1 MGSFPRKKV
10 LMQPVIYRFE
20 FDEPVPMTDVEATL
34 HLAILGAEGLFGES
48 SVRMDGAY
56 SIDEKRRVCVVDARN
71 EVGRSI
77 CQLLTGYL
85 VKELG
90 PDAFRVR
97 PTRQTS
103 RSLVPPEQ
111 AAACTS

>member
-1 MGSFPRKKV
+1 MNR
-10 LMQPVIYRFE
+10 QPAIYRFE
-20 FDEPVPMTDVEATL
+20 FDEPVPMTDVETTL
-34 HLAILGAEGLFGES
+34 HLAILGADAMFGES

-56 SIDEKRRVCVVDARN
+56 SIDERRRVCIVDARN

-85 VKELG
+85 TKEFG

-97 PTRQTS
+97 PARQSSQSSVATE
-103 RSLVPPEQ
+103 P
-111 AAACTS
+111 AAACNS

>member
-1 MGSFPRKKV
+1 
-10 LMQPVIYRFE
+10 MQPAIYRFE
-20 FDEPVPMTDVEATL
+20 FDEPVSMTDIETTL

-56 SIDEKRRVCVVDARN
+56 SIDERRRVCIVDARN

-85 VKELG
+85 AKELG

-97 PTRQTS
+97 PARQTS
-103 RSLVPPEQ
+103 RSSIPKEQ
-111 AAACTS
+111 AAACTR

>member
-1 MGSFPRKKV
+1 
-10 LMQPVIYRFE
+10 MQPAIYRFS
-20 FDEPVPMTDVEATL
+20 FDESVSMTDVETTL

-48 SVRMDGAY
+48 TVRMDATY
-56 SIDEKRRVCVVDARN
+56 SIDEARRVCVVDARN

-77 CQLLTGYL
+77 CQLFTGYL

-97 PTRQTS
+97 PTRQAS
-103 RSLVPPEQ
+103 RSLVPPKQ

>member
-1 MGSFPRKKV
+1 
-10 LMQPVIYRFE
+10 MQSAIYRFE
-20 FDEPVPMTDVEATL
+20 FDEPVCMTDVETTL

-48 SVRMDGAY
+48 NVRLDGAY
-56 SIDEKRRVCVVDARN
+56 SIDERHRVCIVDARN

-85 VKELG
+85 AKELS

-97 PTRQTS
+97 PVRQAS
-103 RSLVPPEQ
+103 QASVPAEQ
-111 AAACTS
+111 GAACTT